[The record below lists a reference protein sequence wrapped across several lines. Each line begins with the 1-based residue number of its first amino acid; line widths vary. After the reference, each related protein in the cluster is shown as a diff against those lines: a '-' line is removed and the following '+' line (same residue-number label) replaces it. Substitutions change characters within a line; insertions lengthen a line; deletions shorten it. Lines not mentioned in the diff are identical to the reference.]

1 MFNEKE
7 YLKKKNPT
15 FIIINNH
22 NKILTTYDDSV
33 NYLKNHK
40 ELNRDMGHYL
50 YAYHEIAD
58 LIPQT
63 TENIGS
69 GHFFPF
75 LESGY
80 ELENSYEL
88 CLEGFYSYSFAALRS
103 VLELCIIGI
112 FFAVDNKEHEN
123 VRPWISSKKQTP
135 RFKDALQGL
144 NKIPCFKEFNQR
156 FVYIKKTID
165 LYHHLSGYIH
175 TRGFQYS
182 STASTKANFNQFNE
196 KALIKYSKLMFSV
209 VSSIIE
215 IMLIKYPIGIKP
227 LPLFDKFGINPPA
240 GGFLEF
246 QQIIYLKY
254 VLTDEKLGFIEHVAD
269 NDQEVKD
276 IINEL
281 ESLPDLSSEE
291 LHKQAK
297 EFDKFL
303 KKDH

>member
-7 YLKKKNPT
+7 HMKKMDPI
-15 FIIINNH
+15 FIIINDH
-22 NKILTTYDDSV
+22 EKILTTYNDSV

-40 ELNRDMGHYL
+40 ELNRDIGHYL

-75 LESGY
+75 SESGY

-103 VLELCIIGI
+103 VLELGIIGI
-112 FFAVDNKEHEN
+112 FFAVDDKEHEN
-123 VRPWISSKKQTP
+123 VRPWISSKEQTP
-135 RFKDALQGL
+135 RFKNALQRL

-156 FVYIKKTID
+156 FDYIKKTMD

-182 STASTKANFNQFNE
+182 STASTQANFNQFNE
-196 KALIKYSKLMFSV
+196 KALIEYSKLMFSV

-215 IMLIKYPIGIKP
+215 VMLIKYPIGIKP
-227 LPLFDKFGINPPA
+227 LPLFDKFGINPPL
-240 GGFLEF
+240 GGFLQF
-246 QQIIYLKY
+246 QQIIYIKY
-254 VLTDEKLGFIEHVAD
+254 VLTNEKLAFIEHIA
-269 NDQEVKD
+269 NNNQEVKD
-276 IINEL
+276 IIE
-281 ESLPDLSSEE
+281 EIKSLPDLSSKE
-291 LHKQAK
+291 LQKQTE

-303 KKDH
+303 KKN